1 MTTHLTKSRII
12 LYLAIIFVAGGVTG
26 AVISWSGAKH
36 RGMGPPDPKQMCRHI
51 QDRLQSELD
60 LTPEQVRRLKPLL
73 ERRVQ
78 EMEAIHSRTV
88 QEIEALIRKSNQEMA
103 VALELTP
110 TQKAKLE
117 EMDKKRQEFMRKHSG
132 SPGPPAGP
140 PPPH

>member
-1 MTTHLTKSRII
+1 MTHLTKNKII

-26 AVISWSGAKH
+26 AVISLAGAKH
-36 RGMGPPDPKQMCRHI
+36 RGMGPPDPDKMCRNI
-51 QDRLQSELD
+51 RDRLQSELD

-73 ERRVQ
+73 EKRVQ
-78 EMEAIHSRTV
+78 EMETIHSRTV

-117 EMDKKRQEFMRKHSG
+117 EMEKKRQEFMRKHSG
-132 SPGPPAGP
+132 PPGPPPGP
-140 PPPH
+140 PPR